1 VAVNCIKSTSYTYPR
16 HLLYQILHSSC
27 PDEYKERS
35 NQELV
40 SCFTSLFYGSIG
52 IFFPYFELFFS
63 LVFYYSRLVRLYLYC
78 SAHCFNLVQS
88 ISSSL
93 GANLSGSTTREL
105 YPSGSS
111 GQANI
116 DQTDMCFLEEDMDV
130 PEIVEE
136 IIDFLLTGLRDSVC
150 F

>member
-1 VAVNCIKSTSYTYPR
+1 
-16 HLLYQILHSSC
+16 
-27 PDEYKERS
+27 
-35 NQELV
+35 
-40 SCFTSLFYGSIG
+40 
-52 IFFPYFELFFS
+52 
-63 LVFYYSRLVRLYLYC
+63 
-78 SAHCFNLVQS
+78 VQS

-116 DQTDMCFLEEDMDV
+116 DQTDMCFVEEDMDV